1 MRMQL
6 AVILAALLTAGA
18 TLADTVPDD
27 ERVPLDLRRT
37 TLIVNDIERSLEF
50 YRDALGMAVI
60 YDNMILTPP
69 DATVEDADIARRLV
83 FLRANDDFIGVLGLL
98 QYFRPVRETVDLSG
112 TAFMAGTTVLLF
124 NVEDLPGTFSR
135 ATAVENVVVVDEPS
149 PVSFPS
155 YDGNS
160 TIDVMISTVQDPDGF
175 TVEINQ
181 LLSEL
186 R

>member
-1 MRMQL
+1 MKLRLTLLL
-6 AVILAALLTAGA
+6 AVWLAAGA

-37 TLIVNDIERSLEF
+37 TLVVNDIERSLAF
-50 YRDALGMAVI
+50 YRDAIGMAVI

-69 DATVEDADIARRLV
+69 EASLEEADIARRLV

-98 QYFRPVRETVDLSG
+98 QYFKPVKETVDLTG

-124 NVEDLPGTFSR
+124 NVEDLPGTFAR
-135 ATAVENVVVVDEPS
+135 ATAVEGTVIIDEPT

-155 YDGNS
+155 YDGAS

-175 TVEINQ
+175 TVEINE